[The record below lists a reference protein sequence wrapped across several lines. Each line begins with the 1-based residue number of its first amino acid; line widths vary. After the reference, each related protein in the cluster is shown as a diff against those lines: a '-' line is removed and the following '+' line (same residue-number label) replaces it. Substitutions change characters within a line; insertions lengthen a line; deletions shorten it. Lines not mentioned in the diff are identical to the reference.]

1 MKATEINDLIIDSE
15 ERGLLWT
22 ALKERGMRAEANY
35 EAGRGM
41 QVDFALLCALGNL
54 GIVFGE
60 TKELKETG
68 EWKYLAVPDSAVK
81 DDLPGVMRKI
91 EDEVAKLGG
100 PAM

>member
-22 ALKERGMRAEANY
+22 ALKERGMRAEVNY

-41 QVDFALLCALGNL
+41 QVDFAVLCALGNL
-54 GIVFGE
+54 GVVFGDE
-60 TKELKETG
+60 KDLKERA
-68 EWKYLAVPDSAVK
+68 EWKCLAVSESAVK
-81 DDLPGVMRKI
+81 DDLPGVIRKI
-91 EDEVAKLGG
+91 EAEVAKLGG